1 MLQPIE
7 PVEIF
12 DQFIFLA
19 LFQRDNITFGELIRG
34 IAQCFIDA
42 FCLHTIQFRYI
53 AVDDHLLAAKHDK
66 TTLRS
71 LYLFFF
77 RFHIFYITKP

>member
-19 LFQRDNITFGELIRG
+19 LFQRDNITLGELIRV

-66 TTLRS
+66 TTSPLALFVFLS
-71 LYLFFF
+71 PPYLQ
-77 RFHIFYITKP
+77 R